1 LQDLKKA
8 LELSRQE
15 YDYSQLDEPVVPENE
30 ESTPAGTVPFWARAI
45 KQTIFRD
52 KIS

>member
-1 LQDLKKA
+1 MSKSLSLIALLLQDLKKA

-30 ESTPAGTVPFWARAI
+30 ESTPAGTFVCLCN
-45 KQTIFRD
+45 
-52 KIS
+52 